1 MSRIWTAI
9 LAGGLLVALCGCPG
23 ETPKKTDGKQPPPS
37 EEKAAAGQKKD
48 EPDGGEE
55 EVPVTTGTPVAF
67 GVAACTNRDPAVAAR
82 TAVGDAV
89 ERLGVPAKGI
99 VFFEY
104 FPKTITATVTDEEGR
119 QRQEER
125 EVPDK
130 DKERR
135 LLDAVSE
142 AAGKTPVI
150 GCRARPLVAEGVQ
163 PADTVAVL
171 AVGGDDVQ
179 CRTASVKLSG
189 DRKAAGTALAKALI
203 RKGVRPLES
212 RGSDPFSNRL
222 SEDIELVVALSESG
236 LAYDEGSGTA
246 ASDFVRGVLGAP
258 GGKDVVLFGG
268 GGTPDDGA
276 NQPGSVQ
283 FCGGKMLEGHV
294 VALGIG
300 GPIGVYAS
308 HAHEFTPAEKTLEVT
323 KSSGRWVFELD
334 GRPAAAAYRE
344 VRGMEPDDEFTVNWQ
359 HPIGLVVGPD
369 EVCLRMVLGE
379 DRENGALEFA
389 APIPEGTQVKVLFG
403 GGDAQAILDS
413 AGRAVSQSF
422 ERAGDAKPLVV
433 LAADS
438 FARARRLRQ
447 FSPGG
452 GDQLAGAIASA
463 RGEHE
468 ETPVFGFCAHG
479 GLGPVAGELGGQ
491 KCAYHQH
498 TFLSVFVT
506 EEE

>member
-1 MSRIWTAI
+1 M
-9 LAGGLLVALCGCPG
+9 LAAGLLLGLCGCPG
-23 ETPKKTDGKQPPPS
+23 EPQRNSLKNLPPAKKKVEPQPP
-37 EEKAAAGQKKD
+37 EV
-48 EPDGGEE
+48 EPDGRE
-55 EVPVTTGTPVAF
+55 EVPVKTGTPVAF
-67 GVAACTNRDPAVAAR
+67 GVAACTNRDPAVAGR
-82 TAVGDAV
+82 TAVEDAV

-104 FPKTITATVTDEEGR
+104 FPKTLTATVTDAEGQ

-135 LLDAVSE
+135 LLEAVSE
-142 AAGKTPVI
+142 AAGKTPAI
-150 GCRARPLVAEGVQ
+150 GCRARSLVAEGVQ

-179 CRTASVKLSG
+179 CRVASVRLSG
-189 DRKAAGTALAKALI
+189 DRNAVGTALAKALGGAEKLDLFVAI
-203 RKGVRPLES
+203 
-212 RGSDPFSNRL
+212 
-222 SEDIELVVALSESG
+222 SEPG
-236 LAYDEGSGTA
+236 LAYDEGSDTS
-246 ASDFVRGVLGAP
+246 ASDFVCGVLGAA

-268 GGTPDDGA
+268 GGMPDDEA
-276 NQPGSVQ
+276 NGPGSVQ

-300 GPIGVYAS
+300 GPIGVHAS
-308 HAHEFTPAEKTLEVT
+308 RAHEFTPAEETLKVT
-323 KSSGRWVFELD
+323 KSSGRRVFELD

-359 HPIGLVVGPD
+359 HPLGLVTGPD
-369 EVCLRMVLGE
+369 EVCLRMVHGE

-389 APIPEGTQVKVLFG
+389 TPIPEGSEVKVLFG
-403 GGDAQAILDS
+403 GGDPQAILDS

-422 ERAGDAKPLVV
+422 EKAGDAKPLVV

-438 FARARRLRQ
+438 FARARRLRE
-447 FSPGG
+447 FHPGG
-452 GDQLAGAIASA
+452 EDQLGEAIASA

-468 ETPVFGFCAHG
+468 ETPIFGFCAYG
-479 GLGPVAGELGGQ
+479 GLGPVAGELRGQ

-498 TFLSVFVT
+498 TIVSVVVAG
-506 EEE
+506 EK